1 MTANGGGRPGWFQ
14 KVSRA
19 EVGEKGLGPGGW

>member
-14 KVSRA
+14 KVSRV